1 MKKISVV
8 VPCYNESLNI
18 TNTITRI
25 ELNLKKITQNY
36 EIIFVDDGSTDDSF
50 KILNEISKSNFNLKI
65 IRFSR
70 NFGHQNAIYAG
81 IESASGEGIFLIDA
95 DLQDPPE
102 KFEEM
107 YNKWQEGFDI
117 VYGVRKSRKGNFFK
131 RILYSSYHKM
141 FKWLSDLDSQAD
153 LADFCLMDKKIRD
166 VFLQIKEKNLY
177 FRGLRSWVGFKQTGI
192 LYDRDNRSL
201 GESKYSLGKLFQLAF
216 DGLLNFSIKPLNFIF
231 FVGLVMLTFSIFLI
245 VFYLSQK
252 IFGFSFLGV
261 MPSETKGFYTT
272 IIIVLLF
279 GGINLTA
286 LGIIGEYVGRLYKEA
301 KERPKYII
309 QDKTNFK

>member
-1 MKKISVV
+1 MKKLSVV

-18 TNTITRI
+18 LNTVKRI
-25 ELNLKKITQNY
+25 ELNIKKISQNF
-36 EIIFVDDGSTDDSF
+36 EIIFVDDGSTDNSF
-50 KILNEISKSNFNLKI
+50 QILKEISKTNQNLKI

-81 IESASGEGIFLIDA
+81 IESASGDGIFLIDA

-107 YNKWQEGFDI
+107 YKKWQEGFDV
-117 VYGVRKSRKGNFFK
+117 VYGIRKFRKGSFFK
-131 RILYSSYHKM
+131 KKLYSTYHKI
-141 FKWLSDLDSQAD
+141 FRWLSDLDNQAD
-153 LADFCLMDKKIRD
+153 LADFCLMDKKIRN
-166 VFLQIKEKNLY
+166 VFLQIKEKSLY
-177 FRGLRSWVGFKQTGI
+177 FRGLRAWVGFKQTGI
-192 LYDRDNRSL
+192 LYDRDSRNL

-216 DGLLNFSIKPLNFIF
+216 DGILNFSIKPLNYIFLTGIIMFI
-231 FVGLVMLTFSIFLI
+231 FSIFLI

-252 IFGFSFLGV
+252 VFGFSFLGV

-272 IIIVLLF
+272 ILIVLFF
-279 GGINLTA
+279 GGINLTS
-286 LGIIGEYVGRLYKEA
+286 LGIIGEYVGRLYKEV

-309 QDKTNFK
+309 KYKTNFN

>member
-1 MKKISVV
+1 MKKLSVV

-18 TNTITRI
+18 LNTVKRI
-25 ELNLKKITQNY
+25 ELNIKKISQNF
-36 EIIFVDDGSTDDSF
+36 EIIFVDDGSSDNSF
-50 KILNEISKSNFNLKI
+50 QILKEISKTNQNLKI

-81 IESASGEGIFLIDA
+81 IESASGDGIFLIDA

-107 YNKWQEGFDI
+107 YKKWQEGFDV
-117 VYGVRKSRKGNFFK
+117 VYGIRKFRKGSFFK
-131 RILYSSYHKM
+131 KKLYSTYHKI
-141 FKWLSDLDSQAD
+141 FRWLSDLDNQAD
-153 LADFCLMDKKIRD
+153 LADFCLMDKKIRN

-177 FRGLRSWVGFKQTGI
+177 FRGLRAWVGFKQTGI
-192 LYDRDNRSL
+192 LYDRDSRNL

-216 DGLLNFSIKPLNFIF
+216 DGILNFSIKPLNYIFLTGIIMFI
-231 FVGLVMLTFSIFLI
+231 FSIFLI

-252 IFGFSFLGV
+252 VFGFSFLGV

-272 IIIVLLF
+272 ILIVLFF
-279 GGINLTA
+279 GGINLTS
-286 LGIIGEYVGRLYKEA
+286 LGIIGEYVGRLYKEV

-309 QDKTNFK
+309 QDKTNFN

>member
-1 MKKISVV
+1 MKKLSVV

-18 TNTITRI
+18 VKTINRI
-25 ELNLKKITQNY
+25 ELNLKKISQNY
-36 EIIFVDDGSTDDSF
+36 EIIFVDDGSRDNSF
-50 KILNEISKSNFNLKI
+50 KILEEISKINLNLKI

-81 IESASGEGIFLIDA
+81 IESTSGDAIFLIDA

-107 YNKWQEGFDI
+107 YNKWQEGYDV
-117 VYGVRKSRKGNFFK
+117 VYGVRRSRKGSLFK
-131 RILYSSYHKM
+131 KIFYSTYHKI

-153 LADFCLMDKKIRD
+153 LADFCLMDKKIKD

-177 FRGLRSWVGFKQTGI
+177 FRGLRSWVGFKQIGV
-192 LYDRDNRSL
+192 LYDRDERNL
-201 GESKYSLGKLFQLAF
+201 GETKYSLAKLFELAF
-216 DGLLNFSIKPLNFIF
+216 DGIFNFSIKPLNFIF
-231 FVGLVMLTFSIFLI
+231 LTGLIMFIFAIFLI

-252 IFGFSFLGV
+252 FFGFSFLGV
-261 MPSETKGFYTT
+261 SPSETKGFYTT
-272 IIIVLLF
+272 ISIVLFF

-286 LGIIGEYVGRLYKEA
+286 LGIIGEYIGRLYKEV

-309 QDKTNFK
+309 QDKRNFK

>member
-1 MKKISVV
+1 MKKLSVV

-18 TNTITRI
+18 LNTVKRI
-25 ELNLKKITQNY
+25 ELNIKKISQNF
-36 EIIFVDDGSTDDSF
+36 EIIFVDDGSSDNSF
-50 KILNEISKSNFNLKI
+50 QILKEISKTNQNLKI

-81 IESASGEGIFLIDA
+81 IESASGDGIFLIDA

-107 YNKWQEGFDI
+107 YKKWQEGFDV
-117 VYGVRKSRKGNFFK
+117 VYGIRKFRKGSFFK
-131 RILYSSYHKM
+131 KKLYSTYHKI
-141 FKWLSDLDSQAD
+141 FRWLSDLDNQAD
-153 LADFCLMDKKIRD
+153 LADFCLMDKKIRN

-177 FRGLRSWVGFKQTGI
+177 FRGLRAWVGFKQTGI
-192 LYDRDNRSL
+192 LYDRDSRNL

-216 DGLLNFSIKPLNFIF
+216 DGILNFSIKPLNYIFLTGIIMFI
-231 FVGLVMLTFSIFLI
+231 FSIFLI

-252 IFGFSFLGV
+252 VFGFSFLGV

-272 IIIVLLF
+272 ILIVLFF
-279 GGINLTA
+279 GGINLTS

-309 QDKTNFK
+309 QDKTNFN